1 MKYLSPWT
9 KRIFFLS
16 LFLNIFWICFYVFN
30 ISADRN
36 ATPHSQIEESAP
48 ISAEKTSNESK
59 HHREGHGWQ
68 YWLMVAVTIIFMVL
82 MMIGLGA
89 MVGFFASIGVLILIF
104 IFFVSP
110 EFGFWVSLPI
120 LLSYTMDK

>member
-1 MKYLSPWT
+1 
-9 KRIFFLS
+9 
-16 LFLNIFWICFYVFN
+16 
-30 ISADRN
+30 
-36 ATPHSQIEESAP
+36 
-48 ISAEKTSNESK
+48 
-59 HHREGHGWQ
+59 
-68 YWLMVAVTIIFMVL
+68 
-82 MMIGLGA
+82 MIGLGA